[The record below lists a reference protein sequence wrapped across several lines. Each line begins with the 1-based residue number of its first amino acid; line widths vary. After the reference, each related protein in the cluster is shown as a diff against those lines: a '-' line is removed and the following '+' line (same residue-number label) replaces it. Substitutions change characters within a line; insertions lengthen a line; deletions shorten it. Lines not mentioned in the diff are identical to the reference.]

1 MYESMTEDWIAANQ
15 DKYRYWKFEKL
26 RLGLIIA
33 ALVFGATYVWL
44 RRQSLVLTLC
54 CLLIPVI
61 CVALDFLF
69 PAYFTL
75 MHPKWEMRGD
85 TRIERISLVAPCFY
99 SLGLLA
105 VATQLNIHF
114 INMITLLI
122 SGLVLALITTGVFLL
137 LLPECRGK
145 IQETVIFMVLL
156 SVVGFG
162 ITGQA
167 NYWLDTGEREV
178 VQAVVTKID
187 DNYMEH
193 SLRYHSTA
201 SNTLTELMGVMY
213 TCTVTLP
220 DQTEAHF
227 SMAQVGDVRIG
238 DQATLVYVKGALG
251 LKCYTLGRI
260 K

>member
-33 ALVFGATYVWL
+33 ALVFGAAYVWL

-114 INMITLLI
+114 INMLTLLF

-137 LLPECRGK
+137 LLPECQGK
-145 IQETVIFMVLL
+145 IQETVIFVVLL

-167 NYWLDTGEREV
+167 NYWLDHGEKEV
-178 VQAVVTKID
+178 LQAVVTEID
-187 DNYMEH
+187 DNYREH
-193 SLRYHSTA
+193 RASRRIGA
-201 SNTLTELMGVMY
+201 SNVITEIMGTMY
-213 TCTVTLP
+213 TCTLTLP
-220 DQTEAHF
+220 DDTQATF
-227 SMAQVGDVRIG
+227 TIAQAGDVRIG

-251 LKCYTLGRI
+251 LECYTLGRI

>member
-15 DKYRYWKFEKL
+15 EKYRYWKFEKL

-33 ALVFGATYVWL
+33 ALVFGAAYVWL

-75 MHPKWEMRGD
+75 MHPKWEMRQN
-85 TRIERISLVAPCFY
+85 TRINRISLVAPCFY

-105 VATQLNIHF
+105 LVTQLNFHF
-114 INMITLLI
+114 SSVLRLLL
-122 SGLVLALITTGVFLL
+122 SGLILSVTITAFFLL
-137 LLPECRGK
+137 TLPECRGK
-145 IQETVIFMVLL
+145 IRETVFFLILM
-156 SVVGFG
+156 SAVGFG

-187 DNYMEH
+187 DNDMEH

-220 DQTEAHF
+220 DQTEAYF
-227 SMAQVGDVRIG
+227 SMAQVGSVRIG
-238 DQATLVYVKGALG
+238 DTATLKYIEGALG
-251 LKCYTLGRI
+251 LECYTLGRI

>member
-1 MYESMTEDWIAANQ
+1 MYKSMTDDWIAANQ

-33 ALVFGATYVWL
+33 ALVFGASYVWL

-61 CVALDFLF
+61 CITLDYLF

-75 MHPKWEMRGD
+75 MHPKWEMRQN
-85 TRIERISLVAPCFY
+85 TRVDRISLVAPCFY
-99 SLGLLA
+99 SLGFLALATHLNFHFSSALRLLLSGLILSVTVTA
-105 VATQLNIHF
+105 LF
-114 INMITLLI
+114 LLI
-122 SGLVLALITTGVFLL
+122 
-137 LLPECRGK
+137 LPECRGK
-145 IQETVIFMVLL
+145 IREAVFFLILM
-156 SVVGFG
+156 SAVGFG

-178 VQAVVTKID
+178 VQAVVTEID
-187 DNYMEH
+187 DNYIEH
-193 SLRYHSTA
+193 SLRYHSAA
-201 SNTLTELMGVMY
+201 SNTLTELLGVIY

-220 DQTEAHF
+220 DQTEAYF

-238 DQATLVYVKGALG
+238 DTATLIYIEGALG
-251 LKCYTLGRI
+251 LECYTLGRI